1 MEFLKKMKSR
11 ETIEMVLKTISA
23 LVLGLI
29 LIILM
34 EGMIFGIYMKKINEN
49 DATQYTVSQCI
60 AYCEEVGEDKYKVYL
75 ENTETGSFSVKIT
88 QDSREKIES
97 DGYIDVIWRA
107 PNAFEVSI
115 NYVHYIVMGV
125 FLAFILA
132 IYIWRFYKLYQE
144 YKVFERKFIRTGK
157 IFA

>member
-1 MEFLKKMKSR
+1 
-11 ETIEMVLKTISA
+11 
-23 LVLGLI
+23 
-29 LIILM
+29 
-34 EGMIFGIYMKKINEN
+34 MKKINEN

-88 QDSREKIES
+88 QDSREKIET

-107 PNAFEVSI
+107 PNVFEVSI

-125 FLAFILA
+125 FLAIILA

>member
-88 QDSREKIES
+88 QDSREKIET

-125 FLAFILA
+125 FLAIILA

>member
-49 DATQYTVSQCI
+49 DTTQYTVSQCI

-107 PNAFEVSI
+107 PNVFEVSI

-125 FLAFILA
+125 FLAIILA

>member
-88 QDSREKIES
+88 QDSREKIET

-107 PNAFEVSI
+107 PNVFEVSI

-125 FLAFILA
+125 FLAIILA

>member
-125 FLAFILA
+125 FLAIILA

>member
-11 ETIEMVLKTISA
+11 ETIEMVLKTILA

-49 DATQYTVSQCI
+49 DTTQYTVSQCI

-125 FLAFILA
+125 FLAIILA